1 MNTRRSITR
10 ILLLLLLIPTSAF
23 AHEMW
28 VLTNDVVRNW
38 SEKPLPSTYTS
49 FTLPTVLV
57 VVIALGINAVLFQ
70 LHRRGAAEMFPVF
83 RARMRS
89 MRPYAAVVLRVCLSW
104 VLLSSAMAMEPRF
117 GNEVWSNPT
126 LLAPDILISELPL
139 AWQWLRWMEFSIGI
153 ALIAGIYVR
162 AAAAACLALVFLAL
176 FLTGMAAVSYAPV
189 YTGAALYLFF
199 AGAGIY
205 FIPLP
210 APRKIKLLTESLVK
224 NASIS
229 RAQFILRV
237 LAGSNFLFLAIY
249 FKVMQPNLML
259 AIIDVHELP
268 ILGLRPEVFV
278 LIIAA
283 VEVSIGV
290 LVIFG
295 ILLRFLSVV
304 LIAAFVFFAICL
316 SDAETLTSHM
326 LYYGVAISF
335 LFNGSGQ
342 WRKKVA
348 GDIRTK
354 IIILG
359 NSLPA
364 VAAAQ
369 ELEKLLP
376 RPSNVEV
383 SLLTSRL
390 DVQFT
395 AMLPEVVSGAVQ
407 ATTLI
412 NPLSKVLE
420 RTNVVL
426 GDVRSVD
433 TKNKTLS
440 YAIPGG
446 TEQTASYDELIIAM
460 PPAVDKSIE
469 SATVS
474 QKIYHL
480 NTIVDA
486 LELKQQLLNCLITHG
501 IGGGD
506 AMPPA
511 LKVAIF
517 GGGERGSALAMEV
530 HSLVEILI
538 SERCIPRTLKVN
550 VILIESVEEQMNMTK
565 KILHMRS
572 KHFRKHS
579 IKVVDAS
586 RIATLCHDSVRL
598 LNGKA
603 VKMDV
608 VVNLGTKD
616 VMPQFS
622 DIDAISEK
630 LCQPDL
636 AFHASSN
643 IWMAVNTGTLR
654 TNSQRRLSM
663 QLEQAQLAG
672 FNAWASS
679 QALPTNKIRPAQKSL
694 YECYM
699 GRHTVAT
706 WRGIALPSAVGWM
719 LNRRRYISTLPS
731 LERKLRILIDWGL
744 DFVFNHDTAG
754 LLDYD
759 YQLNQEKVLQSVP
772 NRDKPVLTAIAENE
786 SAVRDTNK
794 KAA

>member
-1 MNTRRSITR
+1 M
-10 ILLLLLLIPTSAF
+10 
-23 AHEMW
+23 
-28 VLTNDVVRNW
+28 LTNDVVRNW

-224 NASIS
+224 SASIS

-354 IIILG
+354 IVILG

-446 TEQTASYDELIIAM
+446 IEQTASYDELIIAM

-501 IGGGD
+501 ISGGD

-630 LCQPDL
+630 LCQLDL

-759 YQLNQEKVLQSVP
+759 YQLNQEKVFQSVL
-772 NRDKPVLTAIAENE
+772 NRDKPVLTAIAEND